1 MRFKN
6 SRIIAVALSL
16 GLVLTACNNDNT
28 DNKTE
33 TTETSSS
40 EADKSSEANDYDFV
54 VVSREEGSGT
64 RGAFTE
70 LVGLEEKNDDGSKE
84 DKTTVEA
91 EVQNSTNGVMTT
103 VSSDP
108 NAIGYISLGSLNDT
122 VKAIKVDGVEAT
134 EANIESGDYKISRPF
149 NLAYKEDELD
159 DLSKD
164 FLDYCL
170 STKAQ
175 DVVKEEGYVAL
186 KDTKDYE
193 EKDGLKGS
201 ITVAGSTSVTS
212 LIEKL
217 AEPYKSINPEV
228 KIEVQ
233 SNGSTAGIQ
242 AVRDNAASI
251 AMSSRELDDQESKEL
266 KSEVIATDGIAV
278 VVNNDSKIDDLTV
291 EELRQIFSGEI
302 INTGE
307 LD

>member
-201 ITVAGSTSVTS
+201 ITVAGSTSVTP

-217 AEPYKSINPEV
+217 AESYKSINPEV

>member
-1 MRFKN
+1 MKVKK
-6 SRIIAVALSL
+6 SRILLLGLSL
-16 GLVLTACNNDNT
+16 GLALTACNNDNS
-28 DNKTE
+28 DNK
-33 TTETSSS
+33 
-40 EADKSSEANDYDFV
+40 DKSSDANDYDFV
-54 VVSREEGSGT
+54 VVSREDGSGT
-64 RGAFTE
+64 RGAFIE
-70 LVGLEEKNDDGSKE
+70 LVGLEEKKDNGEKE
-84 DKTTVEA
+84 DHTTVEA
-91 EVQNSTNGVMTT
+91 EVQNSTNGIMTT
-103 VSSDP
+103 VASDP

-149 NLAYKEDELD
+149 NLVYKDGEID

-175 DVVKEEGYVAL
+175 DIVKQEGYVAL

-193 EKDGLKGS
+193 KQDGLSGKF
-201 ITVAGSTSVTS
+201 TVAGSTSVTP

-217 AEPYKSINPEV
+217 AESYRSINPEV

-266 KSEVIATDGIAV
+266 KSEAIATDGIAV

-291 EELRQIFSGEI
+291 EELRQIFSEEI

>member
-16 GLVLTACNNDNT
+16 GLVLTAWNNDNT

-201 ITVAGSTSVTS
+201 ITVAGSTSVTP

-217 AEPYKSINPEV
+217 AESYKSINPEV

>member
-16 GLVLTACNNDNT
+16 GLVLTACNNENT

-40 EADKSSEANDYDFV
+40 ETGNSSEANDYDFV

-91 EVQNSTNGVMTT
+91 EVQNSTNGIMTT

-201 ITVAGSTSVTS
+201 ITVAGSTSVTP

-217 AEPYKSINPEV
+217 AESYKSINPEV